1 MGSLSFCTDI
11 MAAQDPATRELIT
24 QLLNVMPQE
33 WKGTTFRNENLL
45 GREQF
50 AENLTHL
57 IASKAPKDASPLTT
71 AELEELGNAEDYLR
85 VATNIATTL
94 EVFLGRERGY
104 SVDQVFTFSSVTMPV
119 IAVVLTAGS
128 TPVHLYVGA
137 ETSPFTPD
145 QVELFSRLG
154 ATLEIHESAP
164 VAQAD
169 AIVLGLEAVVNDA
182 SAVDGIMGK
191 NVLYIVNKEKINPAD
206 ILVIRKRMCTPVST
220 PNAQIMLEILAGQP
234 ARQPD
239 QPEDSD
245 ALEFYNHL
253 QTLSGTAPTTD
264 VLPLICTAGLPT
276 VCSLWMA
283 LIAQGGADIL
293 MASTAYGGSSQLTD
307 LLTERAGI
315 LNKHTYDIQG
325 VDADLGQRIHERLD
339 RLAEKGD
346 DLMPTTIL
354 FVEIPT
360 NPDMKVPDV
369 SHVAPMLKS
378 YKEKTGRKVVLMVD
392 TTFAPGSKVMKLFEG
407 LDADLPVM
415 AFISL
420 SKSVSRGVTTS
431 GALVPNHTED
441 ARTLVRNATNMAGLL
456 DTKAKPD
463 QLLQLVQNHK
473 GVEQRCD
480 QAYRAAD
487 AIGHSLRQAV
497 QLHMNYDM
505 PLGFPTPQ
513 QASQGFT
520 SSTFSFNLPPPQ
532 NATEEDKAALAQR
545 FVDLLCAHKEF
556 KPCVSFGQDNGLV
569 YATVP
574 ATSTQGAIK
583 EEDKAKQAVG
593 GVQLV
598 RLSFSPS
605 IDGDAV
611 AKIITDAV
619 ATIYA

>member
-1 MGSLSFCTDI
+1 
-11 MAAQDPATRELIT
+11 
-24 QLLNVMPQE
+24 
-33 WKGTTFRNENLL
+33 
-45 GREQF
+45 
-50 AENLTHL
+50 
-57 IASKAPKDASPLTT
+57 
-71 AELEELGNAEDYLR
+71 
-85 VATNIATTL
+85 VA
-94 EVFLGRERGY
+94 
-104 SVDQVFTFSSVTMPV
+104 
-119 IAVVLTAGS
+119 
-128 TPVHLYVGA
+128 
-137 ETSPFTPD
+137 
-145 QVELFSRLG
+145 
-154 ATLEIHESAP
+154 
-164 VAQAD
+164 
-169 AIVLGLEAVVNDA
+169 
-182 SAVDGIMGK
+182 
-191 NVLYIVNKEKINPAD
+191 
-206 ILVIRKRMCTPVST
+206 
-220 PNAQIMLEILAGQP
+220 
-234 ARQPD
+234 
-239 QPEDSD
+239 
-245 ALEFYNHL
+245 
-253 QTLSGTAPTTD
+253 
-264 VLPLICTAGLPT
+264 
-276 VCSLWMA
+276 
-283 LIAQGGADIL
+283 
-293 MASTAYGGSSQLTD
+293 
-307 LLTERAGI
+307 
-315 LNKHTYDIQG
+315 
-325 VDADLGQRIHERLD
+325 ADLGQRIHERLD

-378 YKEKTGRKVVLMVD
+378 YREKTGRQVILLVD
-392 TTFAPGSKVMKLFEG
+392 TTFAPGSKVMQLFEG

-431 GALVPNHTED
+431 GALVPNHTKE
-441 ARTLVRNATNMAGLL
+441 ARTLVSEATAMASLL
-456 DTKAKPD
+456 DTTAKPD

-497 QLHMNYDM
+497 QLHTSHDM

-532 NATEEDKAALAQR
+532 NATEEDKAGLAQR

-598 RLSFSPS
+598 RLSFSPA
-605 IDGDAV
+605 IDGEAV
-611 AKIITDAV
+611 SKIITDAV